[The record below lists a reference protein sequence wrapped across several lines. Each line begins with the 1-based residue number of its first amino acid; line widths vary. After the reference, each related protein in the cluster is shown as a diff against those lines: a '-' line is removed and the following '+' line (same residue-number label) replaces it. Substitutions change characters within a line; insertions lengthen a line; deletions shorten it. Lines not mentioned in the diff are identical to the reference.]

1 MDDGSWNQFD
11 IVPGEVEIREG
22 KADYSGRVCVI
33 GTDLKED
40 ELLKIFQI

>member
-22 KADYSGRVCVI
+22 KADYAGRVCVI
-33 GTDLKED
+33 GTDLKEA
-40 ELLKIFQI
+40 EMAKLFNI